1 MPDPSVARRVRKHR
15 DALRTA
21 GPRPVQTQVPDTIAP
36 GFPEECRRQTALTA
50 AADRADPA
58 LMSFV
63 DAAGEDV
70 GDWE

>member
-15 DALRTA
+15 DARRTA
-21 GPRPVQTQVPDTIAP
+21 GPRPARIEVPDTTAP
-36 GFPEECRRQTALTA
+36 GFTEECRRQTALMA

>member
-1 MPDPSVARRVRKHR
+1 MPDPSVARRARKHR

-21 GPRPVQTQVPDTIAP
+21 GPRPVQIEAPDTIAP
-36 GFPEECRRQTALTA
+36 GFTEECRRQTALMA